1 MCVRLGFIKP
11 GYAEVYCAHCGYCI
25 GYVHREEVIVSTNLD
40 TGRQTTVN
48 RWFPE
53 TNDGDAWSRAHGGGF
68 TDRTDEESNRLFTSG
83 WATFDVRRKS
93 DRDFYDGQVN
103 AFHEML
109 ELCRS
114 MLGYS
119 GTMPSEVPNQSEDAK
134 E

>member
-53 TNDGDAWSRAHGGGF
+53 TNDGDAWSMAHGGGF
-68 TDRTDEESNRLFTSG
+68 ADRTDPLESHDGNGSRPAGPLAVRL
-83 WATFDVRRKS
+83 
-93 DRDFYDGQVN
+93 
-103 AFHEML
+103 
-109 ELCRS
+109 
-114 MLGYS
+114 
-119 GTMPSEVPNQSEDAK
+119 
-134 E
+134 

>member
-53 TNDGDAWSRAHGGGF
+53 TN
-68 TDRTDEESNRLFTSG
+68 RLFTSG
-83 WATFDVRRKS
+83 WATRGEAVR
-93 DRDFYDGQVN
+93 
-103 AFHEML
+103 ML
-109 ELCRS
+109 KCLDC
-114 MLGYS
+114 
-119 GTMPSEVPNQSEDAK
+119 K
-134 E
+134 EKTT

>member
-68 TDRTDEESNRLFTSG
+68 ADRTDEESNRLFTSV
-83 WATFDVRRKS
+83 WATRGEAVR
-93 DRDFYDGQVN
+93 
-103 AFHEML
+103 ML
-109 ELCRS
+109 KCLDCEEK
-114 MLGYS
+114 
-119 GTMPSEVPNQSEDAK
+119 TT
-134 E
+134 

>member
-68 TDRTDEESNRLFTSG
+68 ADRTDEKSNRLFTSG
-83 WATFDVRRKS
+83 WATRGEAVR
-93 DRDFYDGQVN
+93 
-103 AFHEML
+103 ML
-109 ELCRS
+109 KCLDCEEK
-114 MLGYS
+114 
-119 GTMPSEVPNQSEDAK
+119 TT
-134 E
+134 

>member
-40 TGRQTTVN
+40 TERQTTVN

-68 TDRTDEESNRLFTSG
+68 ADRTDENSSTIWMMGGKSSTSRQRTH
-83 WATFDVRRKS
+83 WHWT
-93 DRDFYDGQVN
+93 
-103 AFHEML
+103 
-109 ELCRS
+109 
-114 MLGYS
+114 
-119 GTMPSEVPNQSEDAK
+119 TMRPSCCT
-134 E
+134 